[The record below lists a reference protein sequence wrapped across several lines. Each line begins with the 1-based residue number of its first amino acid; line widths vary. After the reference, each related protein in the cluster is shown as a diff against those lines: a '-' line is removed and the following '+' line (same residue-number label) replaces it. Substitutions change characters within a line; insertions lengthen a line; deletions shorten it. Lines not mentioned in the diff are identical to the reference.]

1 MERQQKPED
10 LSVLIRPYEQS
21 DAAKTL
27 AVFTA
32 AVTETASADYTA
44 EQVQAWAQPGRRDVV
59 TWHAAMV
66 ARNSVVAIIAG
77 DLAGFSDVRFD
88 GYVDMMF
95 VSPRYQRRGVA
106 RQLLAHVE
114 AQASSEKIPALSADV
129 SITARPFFE
138 RYGFSV
144 EKEQRPIKAGVELT
158 NYRMRKVLGKPNRD
172 LDPVAMPES
181 AEC

>member
-1 MERQQKPED
+1 MERKQQQEE
-10 LSVLIRPYEQS
+10 LSVRIRPYEQS

-32 AVTETASADYTA
+32 AVTETTSADYTA

-59 TWHAAMV
+59 TWHAAML
-66 ARNSVVAIIAG
+66 ARNSVVATITG

-95 VSPRYQRRGVA
+95 VSPQYQRRGVA

-114 AQASSEKIPALSADV
+114 AQARSEEIPVLSADV

-138 RYGFSV
+138 RYGFKV
-144 EKEQRPIKAGVELT
+144 KEEQRPIKAGVELT
-158 NYRMRKVLGKPNRD
+158 NYKMEKVLSQT
-172 LDPVAMPES
+172 ES
-181 AEC
+181 GSSCCLNSETKDC